1 MVDILILFD
10 ESNQLTADK
19 FNLHMKPFVM
29 NFVNTLV
36 MDPRISP
43 SLQDGNVR
51 IAIASEIS
59 FSPNVILRPTSDSD
73 DIKLAV
79 NQLTYMP
86 DVDSRSLPCFTCL
99 AGFMTRFLRRTI
111 VTVLATG
118 TTGRRPSALFPPADP
133 MELSYFSVGFG
144 DGISED
150 AVQQY
155 ANSITSRAW
164 YLSNS
169 SDLNSN
175 TFLTDLVNAIQTD
188 SPLSKCRKLISTA
201 Q

>member
-51 IAIASEIS
+51 IAIASDIS
-59 FSPNVILRPTSDSD
+59 FSPNVILQPTSDSD

-86 DVDSRSLPCFTCL
+86 TSRRLPCFTCL
-99 AGFMTRFLRRTI
+99 ANFMSRFIRRPI

-118 TTGRRPSALFPPADP
+118 TTGIMPGALFPPADP

-150 AVQQY
+150 IVQQY
-155 ANSITSRAW
+155 ANLTTSRAW

-175 TFLTDLVNAIQTD
+175 TFLIDLVNAIQTD